1 MRILLAATTFLLAAG
16 CIPAPHGDPV
26 PPLPPQ
32 NIGECNAAPAQG
44 LVGRP
49 ASADLAAEAQRL
61 AGAGTLRWL
70 RPGQVVTMEYRG
82 DRLNLHLDAND
93 RIERIV
99 CG

>member
-1 MRILLAATTFLLAAG
+1 MRLLVPAMALLTAS

-32 NIGECNAAPAQG
+32 NAGECNAAPAQG

-49 ASADLAAEAQRL
+49 ASPDLAAEAQRL
-61 AGAGTLRWL
+61 TGAGTWRWL
-70 RPGQVVTMEYRG
+70 RPGQIVTMEYRG
-82 DRLNLHLDAND
+82 DRLNLHVDANN
-93 RIERIV
+93 RVERIV